1 MMTKIKSIVFSC
13 LTLLLLNGCAASHP
27 KIITFTPA
35 SIVVDYGDSSL
46 YEATRVAQQYCD
58 SIRKDAQYVRTEST
72 WYSGAKEGFFNCIES
87 ASKTGAGAG
96 GSASGG
102 YGGHGPIIN
111 NITPPVIN
119 NNSNH

>member
-1 MMTKIKSIVFSC
+1 MTKIKNIVFSC
-13 LTLLLLNGCAASHP
+13 LAALILNGCAASHP

-58 SIRKDAQYVRTEST
+58 SIRKDAQYVRTESK
-72 WYSGAKEGFFNCIES
+72 WYSSDKEAFFNCIES
-87 ASKTGAGAG
+87 TSKTGAGAG
-96 GSASGG
+96 AAGGG
-102 YGGHGPIIN
+102 YGNGPIFN